1 MRGSLLAVVFAGL
14 LPASLS
20 LLRPHVVTKGRDA
33 LPAAMLTRSV
43 TVGESEAASVETPE
57 WYTDG
62 AAAADNEMAKGGG
75 VPTWETKDFV
85 GTEWKIAILWEDKT
99 EPQETWIRFLNDVR
113 LHPLDADS
121 TPSASPVVTLLR
133 SSRWSGGSTP
143 KAPTTSRAAT
153 SASRA
158 TSPLVGTASASLD
171 ASSIVWRTRFVV
183 QPSRRACPSSLTCVP
198 PGVH

>member
-1 MRGSLLAVVFAGL
+1 M

-33 LPAAMLTRSV
+33 LPAAMLTRAV

-113 LHPLDADS
+113 LHHW
-121 TPSASPVVTLLR
+121 T
-133 SSRWSGGSTP
+133 
-143 KAPTTSRAAT
+143 
-153 SASRA
+153 
-158 TSPLVGTASASLD
+158 
-171 ASSIVWRTRFVV
+171 RTR
-183 QPSRRACPSSLTCVP
+183 PPVP
-198 PGVH
+198 HPL